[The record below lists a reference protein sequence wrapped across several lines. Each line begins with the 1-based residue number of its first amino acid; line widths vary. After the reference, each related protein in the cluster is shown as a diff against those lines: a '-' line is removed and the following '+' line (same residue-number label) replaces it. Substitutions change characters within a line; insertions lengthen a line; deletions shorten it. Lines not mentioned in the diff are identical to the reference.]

1 MHKLQGKVA
10 LITGGSSGIGLA
22 SAKLFHQEGAAVII
36 TGRNQERLDTA
47 VREIGDGAVG
57 FRSDATNLSTI
68 DDLFTNIQKQFG
80 KVDVLFLNAG
90 IARFLPIEAMTEAG
104 FDQIMNTNVK
114 GLYFSVQ
121 KALPL
126 LNSGSSI
133 ILTTSVANQSGMLN
147 SSVYGAS
154 KAAVRSLAR
163 TLSRELV
170 ERGIRV
176 NALSPG
182 PIDTPIFDT
191 FGLPAEAVHEVKSN
205 FEVTIPMKRLGN
217 SNEIAQ
223 AALFLASPDS
233 SFILGSELVVDGG
246 ISQL

>member
-1 MHKLQGKVA
+1 MNKLQGKVA

-22 SAKLFHQEGAAVII
+22 TAELFHQEGATVII

-47 VREIGDGAVG
+47 VHKVGNRAVG
-57 FRSDATNLSTI
+57 FRSDTTNLSNI
-68 DDLFTNIQKQFG
+68 DELFTNVHEQFG
-80 KVDVLFLNAG
+80 KIDILFLNAG
-90 IARFLPIEAMTEAG
+90 VARFLPIEAMTEEG
-104 FDQIMNTNVK
+104 YDQIMNTNVK

-133 ILTTSVANQSGMLN
+133 ILTTSVANQSGVLN
-147 SSVYGAS
+147 GSVYGAS

-163 TLSRELV
+163 TLSRELI

-182 PIDTPIFDT
+182 PVDTPIFDT
-191 FGLPAEAVHEVKSN
+191 FGLPAEAVREVKSN
-205 FEVTIPMKRLGN
+205 FETTIPMKRLGK
-217 SNEIAQ
+217 SDEIAQ
-223 AALFLASPDS
+223 AALFLAAPES
-233 SFILGSELVVDGG
+233 SFVLGFELVVDGG
-246 ISQL
+246 MSQL